1 MFAPWVN
8 PNHTMS
14 AWQAHLTKF
23 RASHPKLSMKECM
36 QQASQTYKSPSC
48 AAYRGAA
55 AKKAAPKKKTGA
67 KRPMT
72 AWMKHVMAHKAKHGG
87 SLGDAMKAA
96 KATYKKK

>member
-8 PNHTMS
+8 LTPMS

-36 QQASQTYKSPSC
+36 QQASKSYTPSC

-55 AKKAAPKKKTGA
+55 AKKKKAAPKKGA

>member
-1 MFAPWVN
+1 
-8 PNHTMS
+8 MS

-36 QQASQTYKSPSC
+36 QQASQTYKSPC

-55 AKKAAPKKKTGA
+55 PKKKKAGA

-96 KATYKKK
+96 KATYKTK

>member
-1 MFAPWVN
+1 
-8 PNHTMS
+8 MS

-36 QQASQTYKSPSC
+36 QQASQTYKSPCTASS
-48 AAYRGAA
+48 YRG
-55 AKKAAPKKKTGA
+55 KKAAPKKKTGA